1 MSFIKLYAR
10 WFKKILPSPFSI
22 AVLLTVSVVILT
34 TFISQKSIG
43 LLMLDWQAGL
53 WESSLLTFAFQMM
66 LMLVLGHTLALSSFF
81 DRVVAKLVVP
91 ISTSA
96 QAAAVVTFTTI
107 LVAFINWGLALIFG
121 ALLAR
126 KVGEHFSRK
135 NMPLNYP
142 LIGAAGYVGLM
153 VWHGGLS
160 GSALTK
166 VAESGHLQA
175 LAQNDMLP
183 LTISYNDTVF
193 STMNVVAWLLLL
205 AFIPL
210 VFYWLGKKNS
220 GKFTPLDPASIL
232 PQSNIKAHGAER
244 IDESRLFSKIVGT
257 IFVSIA
263 LYVAVSYK
271 GHSLGFI
278 TPNFINFAMMALCI
292 LLHKNFTA
300 FLNAVDSA
308 IKGASGILIQFP
320 LYFGILALMQSGGLL
335 ASISN
340 GFIAIS
346 NENTLPLFTFFSAGL
361 VNVFV
366 PSGGGQ
372 WAIQGPIVL
381 QAATQL
387 GVDLPKIVLALVY
400 GDQLT
405 NMLQPFWALPLLS
418 ITGLKATDI
427 IPYTLVLFLIGLV
440 IFAGLL
446 CCM

>member
-183 LTISYNDTVF
+183 FNY
-193 STMNVVAWLLLL
+193 
-205 AFIPL
+205 
-210 VFYWLGKKNS
+210 
-220 GKFTPLDPASIL
+220 
-232 PQSNIKAHGAER
+232 
-244 IDESRLFSKIVGT
+244 
-257 IFVSIA
+257 FV
-263 LYVAVSYK
+263 
-271 GHSLGFI
+271 
-278 TPNFINFAMMALCI
+278 
-292 LLHKNFTA
+292 
-300 FLNAVDSA
+300 
-308 IKGASGILIQFP
+308 
-320 LYFGILALMQSGGLL
+320 
-335 ASISN
+335 
-340 GFIAIS
+340 
-346 NENTLPLFTFFSAGL
+346 
-361 VNVFV
+361 
-366 PSGGGQ
+366 
-372 WAIQGPIVL
+372 
-381 QAATQL
+381 
-387 GVDLPKIVLALVY
+387 
-400 GDQLT
+400 
-405 NMLQPFWALPLLS
+405 
-418 ITGLKATDI
+418 
-427 IPYTLVLFLIGLV
+427 
-440 IFAGLL
+440 
-446 CCM
+446 